1 MNTKIHTV
9 YKVDGERVPSV
20 TTILGILNKPA
31 LLNWAWKCGL
41 DGEDYKKIRDKAAG
55 IGTIAHE
62 MVEKYLLKE
71 PFDPSEYS
79 QADLEKAEKAFSAFL
94 DWEKAYKIVPEIVEG
109 TIVSEQ
115 YKVGGTCDLVANTEN
130 GLILVDLKT
139 SSGIYPE
146 MRLQVAAYAQMLIE
160 NGHDIRE
167 VHILR
172 IDKEDGS
179 FHHHK
184 LGSPDDLKDEG
195 DERKR
200 NRIAH
205 SSKSESKT
213 ICGCK

>member
-9 YKVDGERVPSV
+9 YKVDGKRVPSV
-20 TTILGILNKPA
+20 TTILNILNKPA

-41 DGEDYKKIRDKAAG
+41 DGEDYKKVRDKAAS

-71 PFDPSEYS
+71 PFDAREYS
-79 QADLEKAEKAFSAFL
+79 TADLEKAKNAFDAFL
-94 DWEKAYKIVPEIVEG
+94 DWEKTYKIEPVMVEG
-109 TIVSEQ
+109 ELVSE
-115 YKVGGTCDLVANTEN
+115 KHRVGGTCDLVANTEN

-172 IDKEDGS
+172 IDKENAS

-184 LGSPDDLKDEG
+184 LGSPDDLKDEWEMFKLLR
-195 DERKR
+195 DVYEIKKR
-200 NRIAH
+200 VWRRR
-205 SSKSESKT
+205 
-213 ICGCK
+213 